1 MLSSPLISNPGTG
14 GGADGGTEL
23 KDMKKDD
30 DHIVIINAN
39 NEEGKA
45 EIMQLEFKH
54 KATDFADKGAEED
67 IGAIKEREGFFKFL
81 ARKDV
86 PHRAVILTFAFIF
99 IGIFLFCL
107 GFFKNMREW
116 DPFHGFLFWGAGL
129 VLFVPGSYFFYKLL
143 QAYNAPDIYARKN
156 LLSEIPQM

>member
-1 MLSSPLISNPGTG
+1 MISNPGTG
-14 GGADGGTEL
+14 GGEGTEL
-23 KDMKKDD
+23 KDLKRDE

-54 KATDFADKGAEED
+54 KASDFADKGADED
-67 IGAIKEREGFFKFL
+67 PGAIKEREGFIKFL
-81 ARKDV
+81 SRKDV
-86 PHRAVILTFAFIF
+86 PHRAVILTFAFII

-107 GFFKNMREW
+107 GFFKNMRDW
-116 DPFHGFLFWGAGL
+116 DPFNGFLFWGAGL

-143 QAYNAPDIYARKN
+143 QAYNATDIYARKN
-156 LLSEIPQM
+156 ILSEIP